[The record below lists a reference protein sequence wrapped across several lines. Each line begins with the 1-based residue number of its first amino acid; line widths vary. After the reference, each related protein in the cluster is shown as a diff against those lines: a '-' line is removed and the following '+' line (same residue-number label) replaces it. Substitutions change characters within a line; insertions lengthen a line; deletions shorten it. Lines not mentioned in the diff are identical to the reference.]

1 MEILKIENLEKVY
14 KTPVYQV
21 DALRSL
27 SFCVQKG
34 EFIAITGPSG
44 SGKSTLLHILGGVD
58 QQTGG
63 TVTIDDLQMETLDD
77 TKLTLFRRRHIGLIY
92 QFYNLIPML
101 SVEENI
107 QLPILLDEGIVDSDY
122 YNELITL
129 LQLEDRIN
137 HLPNQL
143 SGGQQQR
150 VAIARALMNKP
161 SLLLADEPTGNLDQ
175 ENSRRI
181 MTMLRYANETYNQTI
196 ILVTHDI
203 DIARMADRTIHIE
216 DGKIVYD
223 GINQ

>member
-129 LQLEDRIN
+129 LQLEDWIN

>member
-1 MEILKIENLEKVY
+1 MEILKIESLEKVY
-14 KTPVYQV
+14 KTPEYQV
-21 DALRSL
+21 DALRSV

-34 EFIAITGPSG
+34 DFIAITGPSG

-63 TVTIDDLQMETLDD
+63 TVTIDDLQIETLDD

-129 LQLEDRIN
+129 LQLEDRLN

>member
-27 SFCVQKG
+27 SFCVQKK

-44 SGKSTLLHILGGVD
+44 CGKSTLLHILGGVD

-63 TVTIDDLQMETLDD
+63 TVIIDDLQMETLDD

-129 LQLEDRIN
+129 LQLEDRLN

-223 GINQ
+223 GTNQ

>member
-1 MEILKIENLEKVY
+1 MEILKIENLRKVY
-14 KTPVYQV
+14 TTPDYHV
-21 DALRSL
+21 DALQSISL
-27 SFCVQKG
+27 SVQKG

-58 QQTGG
+58 QQTSG
-63 TVTIDDLQMETLDD
+63 TVAIDELQMETLDD

-101 SVEENI
+101 TVEENI
-107 QLPILLDEGIVDSDY
+107 QLPILLDEGIVDTNY
-122 YNELITL
+122 YNELVTM
-129 LQLEDRIN
+129 LQLENRLN

-175 ENSRRI
+175 ENSRSI
-181 MTMLRYANETYNQTI
+181 MTMLRHANETYNQTI

-216 DGKIVYD
+216 DGQIVYD
-223 GINQ
+223 GTNQ